1 MIRHNITG
9 GVFWGR
15 ECFEAPRVDC
25 FGAGGRSFGTGE
37 CFEAPTPVSRC
48 EPSRPTYQLI
58 GR

>member
-1 MIRHNITG
+1 M
-9 GVFWGR
+9 
-15 ECFEAPRVDC
+15 DC
-25 FGAGGRSFGTGE
+25 FGAGGRYFGTGE